1 VTLPAVIAKRH
12 DPAIRARA
20 RELLGRVGLA
30 DQMDHLPSELSGGQQ
45 QAERL
50 KGGYRLRPEARHR
63 SDRRWVSVLSL
74 VLAVTALVPAAALA
88 KNGADD
94 NPNAG
99 DDNGGQRVE
108 NAKGGGSDVKRVTGT
123 CTGRS
128 TSKLK
133 AKPDHGRLETEF
145 EVDQNRNG
153 VTWKVRIRR
162 NGKLAVKT
170 NARTKAPSG
179 SFSVERRL
187 TNGSGSD
194 RITARATSPSGEV
207 CKASITI

>member
-1 VTLPAVIAKRH
+1 MNTIRTIA
-12 DPAIRARA
+12 
-20 RELLGRVGLA
+20 
-30 DQMDHLPSELSGGQQ
+30 
-45 QAERL
+45 
-50 KGGYRLRPEARHR
+50 
-63 SDRRWVSVLSL
+63 LSL
-74 VLAVTALVPAAALA
+74 ILAVTVLLPGAALA

-94 NPNAG
+94 NPNLP
-99 DDNGGQRVE
+99 DDKGGQRVE
-108 NAKGGGSDVKRVTGT
+108 GTKGGGSDVKRVTGR
-123 CTGRS
+123 CTGGS

-133 AKPDHGRLETEF
+133 VKPDNGRLETEF

-153 VTWKVRIRR
+153 VTWKVTIRR

-179 SFSVERRL
+179 SFNVERRL

-194 RITARATSPSGEV
+194 KITARAKSPSGEV